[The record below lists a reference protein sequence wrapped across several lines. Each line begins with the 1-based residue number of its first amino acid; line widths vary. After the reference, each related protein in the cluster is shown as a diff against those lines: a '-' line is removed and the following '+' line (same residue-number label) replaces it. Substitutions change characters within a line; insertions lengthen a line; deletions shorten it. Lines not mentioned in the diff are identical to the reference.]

1 MKHFLVDI
9 RHSSSSPV
17 LCLQTW
23 ISLNDIPNLWFMI
36 KIPEDYAELFYTS
49 ESLTLTSL
57 VSFDPLTRTIELY
70 LISWKR
76 RIKETT
82 VQREYGNFEKFLKP
96 NSSFHEGLS
105 NYSQYW
111 SLFRSC
117 QEHRFLEWTEFWY
130 LWL

>member
-23 ISLNDIPNLWFMI
+23 VSLNDIPNLWFMI

-57 VSFDPLTRTIELY
+57 VSFDPLTRTIEPY

-76 RIKETT
+76 RKKGTT
-82 VQREYGNFEKFLKP
+82 V
-96 NSSFHEGLS
+96 
-105 NYSQYW
+105 
-111 SLFRSC
+111 
-117 QEHRFLEWTEFWY
+117 
-130 LWL
+130 

>member
-36 KIPEDYAELFYTS
+36 KIPEDYDELFYTS

-82 VQREYGNFEKFLKP
+82 V
-96 NSSFHEGLS
+96 
-105 NYSQYW
+105 
-111 SLFRSC
+111 
-117 QEHRFLEWTEFWY
+117 
-130 LWL
+130 